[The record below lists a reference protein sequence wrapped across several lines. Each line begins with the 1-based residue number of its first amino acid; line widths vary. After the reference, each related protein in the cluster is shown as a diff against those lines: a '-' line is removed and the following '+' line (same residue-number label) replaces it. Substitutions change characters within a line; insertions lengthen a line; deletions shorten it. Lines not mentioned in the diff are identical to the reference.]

1 MEIYV
6 VICGEFDE
14 AENCLVTTNLNVAL
28 DYISKHL
35 TTKHTWTRFS
45 CMECWKDG
53 VKQYTYGTWN
63 GDRCNLRKPMTV
75 NELAKDIDRHRENV
89 GY

>member
-6 VICGEFDE
+6 VICGEYED
-14 AENCLVTTNLNVAL
+14 AENCLVTTNLNEAL
-28 DYISKHL
+28 DCISKHL
-35 TTKHTWTRFS
+35 ITKYAWPRFS

-53 VKQYTYGTWN
+53 VIQYRYGTWN

-75 NELAKDIDRHRENV
+75 DELAEDIKRHRENV

>member
-1 MEIYV
+1 MTAMAQCGRIIWPHRPEKV
-6 VICGEFDE
+6 AIC
-14 AENCLVTTNLNVAL
+14 
-28 DYISKHL
+28 
-35 TTKHTWTRFS
+35 TKHTWTRFS